1 MPHPDWIDVCLCI
14 TKLRVLNVV
23 LLTIFI
29 LQSAWIF
36 YHDSPGGL
44 IPKNSDVLLDYR
56 LSHPKYSSV
65 RSVSSAKYLMLVMV
79 MSTCTKDG
87 RNARDTIRKT
97 WMQTCHTKE
106 PPCLVKFVI
115 GTFGLP
121 SSTIEDLE
129 VERKLNSD
137 LLLLVN
143 LKDTPND
150 QTKKVLDSFVWADQN
165 VDFTYLLKTDHDSFV
180 FVNELYE
187 VAYQYH
193 QEKMNRRLYWGFFV
207 YRGEVPFIDYRWFL
221 SDHYLPY
228 AYGGGYV
235 ISANLIHK
243 IAIAADCL
251 QLYNNEDVSVGVW
264 LSPYSI
270 RRKHDRRFH
279 TMPGGRRKCGV
290 KDCLVWASVSLENM
304 LKLHSGLT

>member
-1 MPHPDWIDVCLCI
+1 MPHPDWIYVCLCV

-23 LLTIFI
+23 LLTILI

-44 IPKNSDVLLDYR
+44 IPNNRNVLLKYT
-56 LSHPKYSSV
+56 LSHPKYRLKSK
-65 RSVSSAKYLMLVMV
+65 SSAKYLMLVMV
-79 MSTCTKDG
+79 MSTCTKEG

-97 WMQTCHTKE
+97 WMQTCYTKE
-106 PPCLVKFVI
+106 PLCLVLFVI

-121 SSTIEDLE
+121 SSTIEDLQ

-137 LLLLVN
+137 LLLLEN
-143 LKDTPND
+143 LKDTPNNL
-150 QTKKVLDSFVWADQN
+150 TRKVLDSFVWADQN

-180 FVNELYE
+180 FVNELHK

-193 QEKMNRRLYWGFFV
+193 QEKMNRKLYWGFFV
-207 YRGEVPFIDYRWFL
+207 YRGAVPFMDYRWFL
-221 SDHYLPY
+221 STHYLPY
-228 AYGGGYV
+228 AFGGGYM

-243 IAIAADCL
+243 IALTADCL

-264 LSPYSI
+264 LSPYLI
-270 RRKHDRRFH
+270 QRKHDRRFH
-279 TMPGGRRKCGV
+279 TMPGGGRKCGV
-290 KDCLVWASVSLENM
+290 KDCLVWKSVSLEHM
-304 LKLHSGLT
+304 LKLHSELT